1 MINKEEYIAVFSQVT
16 ASADTHR
23 EVENMVNTQKKQP
36 RVGLRRAIVL
46 AAAVVM
52 LMALTVT
59 AFAAEDIANWFR
71 SYFEGRM
78 DGQLSEKQVTLLEET
93 EQPLGQSI
101 THDGWTIDLVSAIHD
116 DAVGY
121 VLLRITVPEEMD
133 TSTNYIFGNFSREG
147 QELDKGFR
155 FITASPGV
163 SVGGWGFRWEPDDDG
178 NDRTRNMLVHL
189 SPNAETSAIDP
200 FGPEAE
206 YYINIEDIVVDNL
219 GEKEGRDEILA
230 EGLWEFTISFADPES
245 SGEAVEMLTKS
256 IPTQSVITYL
266 ADDELKEQ
274 EGKVLLYSVELRHL
288 SVTFRYADC
297 DGHPEFYTFIK
308 VTNSDGTGLAPV
320 ENERI
325 YPAVVLKDG
334 TEIPLMWYGWGSD
347 TSVTME
353 AKSPIVFEEVSHLR
367 LADGTIIPMPEAE

>member
-23 EVENMVNTQKKQP
+23 EVENMVNTQKRQP
-36 RVGLRRAIVL
+36 RAGLRRAIVL

-78 DGQLSEKQVTLLEET
+78 DGQLSEKQVTLLEEN

-116 DAVGY
+116 DAAGY
-121 VLLRITVPEEMD
+121 LLFRVIMPDNVDSATGF
-133 TSTNYIFGNFSREG
+133 SFGNFSHDAYDTGIPPEAV
-147 QELDKGFR
+147 
-155 FITASPGV
+155 TASHGI
-163 SVGGWGFRWEPDDDG
+163 SFGSWGFQWVEDDDG
-178 NDRTRNMLVHL
+178 NDRTRNFLIHL
-189 SPNAETSAIDP
+189 APSAELSAVAP

-230 EGLWEFTISFADPES
+230 EGLWEFTVSFADPES
-245 SGEAVEMLTKS
+245 GGEAVEMLSKA
-256 IPTQSVITYL
+256 ILTQSNIFYML
-266 ADDELKEQ
+266 DGDMKER

-288 SVTFRYADC
+288 SVTFRYAGC

-308 VTNSDGTGLAPV
+308 ITNSDGSGLVPV

-367 LADGTIIPMPEAE
+367 LADGTIIPMPETE

>member
-1 MINKEEYIAVFSQVT
+1 
-16 ASADTHR
+16 
-23 EVENMVNTQKKQP
+23 
-36 RVGLRRAIVL
+36 
-46 AAAVVM
+46 
-52 LMALTVT
+52 
-59 AFAAEDIANWFR
+59 
-71 SYFEGRM
+71 
-78 DGQLSEKQVTLLEET
+78 
-93 EQPLGQSI
+93 
-101 THDGWTIDLVSAIHD
+101 
-116 DAVGY
+116 
-121 VLLRITVPEEMD
+121 
-133 TSTNYIFGNFSREG
+133 
-147 QELDKGFR
+147 
-155 FITASPGV
+155 
-163 SVGGWGFRWEPDDDG
+163 
-178 NDRTRNMLVHL
+178 MLVHL
-189 SPNAETSAIDP
+189 SPHAEASAIDP

-230 EGLWEFTISFADPES
+230 EGLWEFTVSFADPES
-245 SGEAVEMLTKS
+245 GGEAVEMLTKS

-297 DGHPEFYTFIK
+297 DGYPEFYTFIK
-308 VTNSDGTGLAPV
+308 ITNSDGSGLVPV

-367 LADGTIIPMPEAE
+367 LADGTIIPMPETE

>member
-23 EVENMVNTQKKQP
+23 EVENMINRKKEVHRP
-36 RVGLRRAIVL
+36 VLRRALVTV
-46 AAAVVM
+46 AAAVM
-52 LMALTVT
+52 LMAMTVT

-78 DGQLSEKQVTLLEET
+78 DGQLSEKQVTLLEEN

-101 THDGWTIDLVSAIHD
+101 THDGWTIELVSAIHD
-116 DAVGY
+116 DAAGY
-121 VLLRITVPEEMD
+121 LLFRVIMPEEVDSTTGFSFGSFSHDAFD
-133 TSTNYIFGNFSREG
+133 TGIPPEAV
-147 QELDKGFR
+147 
-155 FITASPGV
+155 TASYGI
-163 SVGGWGFRWEPDDDG
+163 SFGSWGFQWVEDGDG
-178 NDRTRNMLVHL
+178 NERTRNFLIHL
-189 SPNAETSAIDP
+189 APSAELSSVAP

-206 YYINIEDIVVDNL
+206 YYVHLHNIIRDPQ
-219 GEKEGRDEILA
+219 EKEVEILA
-230 EGLWEFTISFADPES
+230 EGDWDFTVSFADPES
-245 SGEAVEMLTKS
+245 GGEAVEMLSKA
-256 IPTQSVITYL
+256 ILTQSNIFYML
-266 ADDELKEQ
+266 DGDMKER

-297 DGHPEFYTFIK
+297 DGHPEFYMGIMI
-308 VTNSDGTGLAPV
+308 TNSDGSGFIPV
-320 ENERI
+320 ENRI

-353 AKSPIVFEEVSHLR
+353 AKSPIVFEEVSHIR
-367 LADGTIIPMPEAE
+367 MADGTIIPMLETE